1 MNAIINDPN
10 ALRAVTPAALSAY
23 ANAAGWAKAEP
34 YGDYSDVYAGPS
46 LPEIVI
52 PRTQQLGDYALVVAQ
67 LITIFARTAEVS
79 ETAIY
84 HDLII
89 TDRDVIRARAPD
101 AAGDGSIDLISG
113 AELVSGAHDLV
124 LATACAVNDQQPL
137 YQAGD
142 KRKAKGLL
150 RRMRLGQTEH
160 GSFVVTL
167 MTPTIVLPTMD
178 RLSSDDDEVY
188 VAITARNVTRRLAQA
203 LTAARRA
210 AELAAG
216 GDDHAF
222 HQAVPEGVS
231 ADLCDA
237 LRNMIKPFP
246 TLDISVSWAKTWP
259 AARQAFS
266 FSNADAPILRA
277 AAESFRS
284 REPRRSV
291 QLSGS
296 VHILRR
302 DESDRDGTV
311 TIRARVDGETRSV
324 TATLTQ
330 SDYERAIRAHDARAP
345 LTVSGDLERA
355 GRRWHLH
362 NPRIIQIVTAAATQD
377 EEQQ

>member
-1 MNAIINDPN
+1 M
-10 ALRAVTPAALSAY
+10 
-23 ANAAGWAKAEP
+23 
-34 YGDYSDVYAGPS
+34 YAGPS
-46 LPEIVI
+46 LPEIII

-67 LITIFARTAEVS
+67 LIAIFSRTAEVS

-113 AELVSGAHDLV
+113 AELVNGAHDLV
-124 LATACAVNDQQPL
+124 LAAACALNDQQPL
-137 YQAGD
+137 YRPGD

-150 RRMRLGQTEH
+150 RPMRLGQTEH

-167 MTPTIVLPTMD
+167 MTPAISPPTTEFLSLGGEVDMAPMD
-178 RLSSDDDEVY
+178 R
-188 VAITARNVTRRLAQA
+188 RVTLRLAQA
-203 LTAARRA
+203 LTATRYAV
-210 AELAAG
+210 ELASR

-222 HQAVPEGVS
+222 HQAVSEGVS
-231 ADLCDA
+231 ANLCDA
-237 LRNMIKPFP
+237 LGNMIKPSP
-246 TLDISVSWAKTWP
+246 TLDISISWAQTWP

-277 AAESFRS
+277 ATRS
-284 REPRRSV
+284 LRNLEPRRSV

-296 VHILRR
+296 VRILRR

-311 TIRARVDGETRSV
+311 TIRARIDGATRSV
-324 TATLTQ
+324 TAALTQ
-330 SDYERAIRAHDARAP
+330 SDYQRAIRAHDARAP

-355 GRRWHLH
+355 GRRWRLH

>member
-1 MNAIINDPN
+1 
-10 ALRAVTPAALSAY
+10 
-23 ANAAGWAKAEP
+23 
-34 YGDYSDVYAGPS
+34 
-46 LPEIVI
+46 
-52 PRTQQLGDYALVVAQ
+52 
-67 LITIFARTAEVS
+67 
-79 ETAIY
+79 
-84 HDLII
+84 
-89 TDRDVIRARAPD
+89 
-101 AAGDGSIDLISG
+101 
-113 AELVSGAHDLV
+113 
-124 LATACAVNDQQPL
+124 
-137 YQAGD
+137 
-142 KRKAKGLL
+142 
-150 RRMRLGQTEH
+150 MRLGQTEH

-178 RLSSDDDEVY
+178 RLSSGDDEVY
-188 VAITARNVTRRLAQA
+188 VAVTARKVTRRLAQA

-222 HQAVPEGVS
+222 HQAVSEGVS

-237 LRNMIKPFP
+237 LGNMIKPFP
-246 TLDISVSWAKTWP
+246 TLDISISWAKTRP

-266 FSNADAPILRA
+266 FSNSDAPILRA
-277 AAESFRS
+277 ATRS
-284 REPRRSV
+284 LRNLEPRRSV

-296 VHILRR
+296 VRILRR

-311 TIRARVDGETRSV
+311 TIRARIDGATRSV
-324 TATLTQ
+324 TAALTQ
-330 SDYERAIRAHDARAP
+330 SDYQRAIRAHDARSS

>member
-1 MNAIINDPN
+1 MNAIISDPN
-10 ALRAVTPAALSAY
+10 ALRAVTPTALSAY
-23 ANAAGWAKAEP
+23 ARAAGWGKAEP

-46 LPEIVI
+46 LPEIII
-52 PRTQQLGDYALVVAQ
+52 PRTQRLGDYALVVAQ
-67 LITIFARTAEVS
+67 LIGVFARVAEVS
-79 ETAIY
+79 ETTIY

-101 AAGDGSIDLISG
+101 DAGDGSIDLSSG
-113 AELVSGAHDLV
+113 VKLVRGARGLM
-124 LATACAVNDQQPL
+124 LAAARALRYPQPL
-137 YQAGD
+137 YTGTDQEANYF
-142 KRKAKGLL
+142 L

-160 GSFVVTL
+160 GSFVVT
-167 MTPTIVLPTMD
+167 MITPAIPPITDEFLSN
-178 RLSSDDDEVY
+178 SSDEVK
-188 VAITARNVTRRLAQA
+188 AALMPRMVTRRLAQA
-203 LTAARRA
+203 LTAARHA

-222 HQAVPEGVS
+222 DQAVPEGVS

-246 TLDISVSWAKTWP
+246 TLDISVSWAQTWP

-296 VHILRR
+296 VRILSR
-302 DESDRDGTV
+302 DERDRDGTV
-311 TIRARVDGETRSV
+311 TIKARIDGETRSV
-324 TATLTQ
+324 TTTLTQ

-362 NPRIIQIVTAAATQD
+362 NPRIIQVITAAD
-377 EEQQ
+377 DPDDEQQ

>member
-1 MNAIINDPN
+1 MNTIISDPN
-10 ALRAVTPAALSAY
+10 TLRAVTPTALSTY
-23 ANAAGWAKAEP
+23 ARTAGWAKAEP

-46 LPEIVI
+46 LPEIII
-52 PRTQQLGDYALVVAQ
+52 PRTQRLGDYALVVAQ
-67 LITIFARTAEVS
+67 LIGIFARTSEVS

-89 TDRDVIRARAPD
+89 ADRDVIRARAPD

-113 AELVSGAHDLV
+113 AKLVDGARGLV
-124 LATACAVNDQQPL
+124 LAAACALGDPQPL
-137 YQAGD
+137 YRAGD
-142 KRKAKGLL
+142 DREANDLL

-167 MTPTIVLPTMD
+167 MTPTIPPPTTEFLSVGAEVNTAPVD
-178 RLSSDDDEVY
+178 R
-188 VAITARNVTRRLAQA
+188 RVTRRLGQA
-203 LTAARRA
+203 LTATRHA
-210 AELAAG
+210 AELAYG

-222 HQAVPEGVS
+222 HQAVSEGVS
-231 ADLCDA
+231 ANLCDA
-237 LRNMIKPFP
+237 LGNMIKPFP
-246 TLDISVSWAKTWP
+246 TLEISISWAKTRP

-277 AAESFRS
+277 AARSFRS

-296 VHILRR
+296 VHTLRR

-311 TIRARVDGETRSV
+311 TIKARIYGATRSV
-324 TATLTQ
+324 TTTLTQ
-330 SDYERAIRAHDARAP
+330 SDYARAIRAHDARAP
-345 LTVSGDLERA
+345 LTVSGDLERT